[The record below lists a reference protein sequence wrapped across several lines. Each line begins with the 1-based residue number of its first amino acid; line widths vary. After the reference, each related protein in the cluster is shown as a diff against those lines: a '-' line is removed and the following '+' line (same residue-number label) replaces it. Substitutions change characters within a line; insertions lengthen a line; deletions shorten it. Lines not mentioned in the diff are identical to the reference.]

1 MAETIAGYALALLL
15 IVTALAVIAW
25 AAGLFDKFR

>member
-1 MAETIAGYALALLL
+1 MLETIAGTALAVLL

-25 AAGLFDKFR
+25 AAGLFDRLR

>member
-1 MAETIAGYALALLL
+1 MLETIAGTVLAVLL
-15 IVTALAVIAW
+15 IVTALAVIGW